1 MWVINIRHWLDD
13 TNSGP
18 ALPQLRFKVKKLS
31 EIIMFATSLSNSVSA
46 EAALKCWRRP
56 KRKPCNGSM
65 ELDLDES
72 IGQIHW
78 CCSKCGDEGVIT
90 GWQGLIWDM
99 TDADGLMQ

>member
-18 ALPQLRFKVKKLS
+18 ALPQLRFKVKKLC
-31 EIIMFATSLSNSVSA
+31 EIIMFATTLSNGVSTA
-46 EAALKCWRRP
+46 VAPKCWRRP
-56 KRKPCNGSM
+56 KRKPCKGSL
-65 ELDLDES
+65 EIDLDES
-72 IGQIHW
+72 IGLIHW

-90 GWQGLIWDM
+90 DWQGLIWDM